1 MGSQGV
7 WVIVSCMGR
16 REFVRRTAPMM
27 LARRDVGYCL
37 VDYSC
42 PERSGDW
49 IEETYPKAAAEGR
62 LLVERVVGC
71 RHFNKCAAL
80 NAGARRAIRAGARW
94 LCFLDADTIVR
105 AGFFDWIGAELDADR
120 FLIADLRPDGSDP
133 PSLTGVLV
141 VSSARFAETAGYDE
155 AFRGWG
161 GEDIEFRLRL
171 HALHRLSFRRIPLS
185 LLEPIEH
192 DDALRTQF
200 YEEQD
205 IGASDR
211 NNYVRV
217 VHNLIG
223 WRAAHAAMPPTARGL
238 FFQRPTDAPSATE
251 MTDHGRR

>member
-1 MGSQGV
+1 MDSLGI

-16 REFVRRTAPMM
+16 REFLRRTAPTM
-27 LARRDVGYCL
+27 LARRDIGYCL

-49 IEETYPKAAAEGR
+49 IEQTYPEAATEGR
-62 LLVERVVGC
+62 LLVERVAGC
-71 RHFNKCAAL
+71 QHFNKCAAL

-94 LCFLDADTIVR
+94 LCFLDADTI
-105 AGFFDWIGAELDADR
+105 ALDGFFDWIGAELDADR

-133 PSLTGVLV
+133 PSLTGALV

-171 HALHRLSFRRIPLS
+171 HALHRLSFGRIPLS

-192 DDALRTQF
+192 DDALRAQF

-205 IGASDR
+205 IGVSDR

-217 VHNLIG
+217 VRNLMG
-223 WRAAHAAMPPTARGL
+223 WRAARAAVPSTVRDL
-238 FFQRPTDAPSATE
+238 FFQRPTGVRSATTSE
-251 MTDHGRR
+251 NGRG